1 MIHVVPGSLGP
12 TASPNEPGTGDEP
25 TGPVLYAW
33 DAMGRLIC
41 SADSEKRLQQR
52 S

>member
-25 TGPVLYAW
+25 TGPW
-33 DAMGRLIC
+33 DAMGRRIC
-41 SADSEKRLQQR
+41 SADSEKCLQQR